1 MCICFSIIGSPFFFI
16 CVANL
21 SFTLGDLFRFGYSKL
36 IRFITCK
43 LCKKKNKPAEQHEIK
58 DLLTEPDLEDIDKEK
73 ETVPIM
79 IAVLVIYVYIGIGS
93 FLFRKLENWTHVQA
107 SYFSF
112 IAIATIGFGDLVP
125 GLKDLSDHA
134 IGDGKAER
142 NIIIAAIYLFFGIVV
157 LTMCVDLIQE
167 ELMTKVT
174 RARHYIMKCLDKK
187 ELIES
192 DSESDL
198 EEYSESQSSREEKI

>member
-1 MCICFSIIGSPFFFI
+1 M
-16 CVANL
+16 
-21 SFTLGDLFRFGYSKL
+21 
-36 IRFITCK
+36 
-43 LCKKKNKPAEQHEIK
+43 
-58 DLLTEPDLEDIDKEK
+58 
-73 ETVPIM
+73 
-79 IAVLVIYVYIGIGS
+79 VYI
-93 FLFRKLENWTHVQA
+93 V
-107 SYFSF
+107 YY
-112 IAIATIGFGDLVP
+112 
-125 GLKDLSDHA
+125 
-134 IGDGKAER
+134 
-142 NIIIAAIYLFFGIVV
+142 NIVIVV